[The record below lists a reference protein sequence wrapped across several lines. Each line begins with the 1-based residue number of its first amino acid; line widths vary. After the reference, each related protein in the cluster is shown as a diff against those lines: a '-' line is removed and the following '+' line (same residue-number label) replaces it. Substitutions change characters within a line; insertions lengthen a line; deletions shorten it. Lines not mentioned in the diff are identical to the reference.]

1 MKRLARDVKVF
12 ILLKESIQSMN
23 CTIQYLNHSF
33 EETPEG
39 QFIQTILAGAAQLE
53 RQQNTRQ
60 VVQKMKAR
68 LEDGYWVF
76 ADGSYQ
82 KGDWVLHG
90 SRYPLDRFG
99 LTMEN
104 HMLPPIDEN
113 LLPLFPQNSHWQN
126 VVNAMFQVSSLA
138 TRDEENE
145 YKEKGL
151 L

>member
-1 MKRLARDVKVF
+1 MFSKSENLKHYQKIADGIIKVNPSY
-12 ILLKESIQSMN
+12 EV
-23 CTIQYLNHSF
+23 
-33 EETPEG
+33 
-39 QFIQTILAGAAQLE
+39 TILRKSHFDDGAEKLTIRATLSE
-53 RQQNTRQ
+53 NR
-60 VVQKMKAR
+60 MSEFWI
-68 LEDGYWVF
+68 EDGYWVF